1 MIECLR
7 RPFWQR
13 ATLRRWR
20 CSPAMRSFAASL
32 GFPWRML
39 LVLVLACVAV
49 GVLVSLRSPKPE
61 PFIVLG
67 QPFQMPVT
75 LRDWLDRWIPQ
86 TAGWAWAW
94 RVEETVFGQRKPV
107 TLNLEVVSLTS
118 SSRPALTGL
127 ALGTASASLTN
138 GLQVWLLGA
147 DQLKA
152 LRQHLKQTPGAETV
166 SRPRMST
173 ADGIEGGMFI
183 GQPVSFAGSSGQVG
197 LALDCCAQLHR
208 DYTDLMTRIT
218 LSEIATSEAV
228 ASNGS
233 APLISVLTNLDI
245 ALRLQIPRGSGLFL
259 FDRGARDSS
268 RKGTGVIIDPPQP
281 NR

>member
-1 MIECLR
+1 
-7 RPFWQR
+7 
-13 ATLRRWR
+13 
-20 CSPAMRSFAASL
+20 
-32 GFPWRML
+32 
-39 LVLVLACVAV
+39 
-49 GVLVSLRSPKPE
+49 
-61 PFIVLG
+61 
-67 QPFQMPVT
+67 
-75 LRDWLDRWIPQ
+75 
-86 TAGWAWAW
+86 
-94 RVEETVFGQRKPV
+94 
-107 TLNLEVVSLTS
+107 
-118 SSRPALTGL
+118 
-127 ALGTASASLTN
+127 
-138 GLQVWLLGA
+138 
-147 DQLKA
+147 
-152 LRQHLKQTPGAETV
+152 
-166 SRPRMST
+166 
-173 ADGIEGGMFI
+173 MFI
-183 GQPVSFAGSSGQVG
+183 GQPVSLAGSSGQVG